1 METEKY
7 TSERVLTIL
16 LKEPF
21 SVHTATSLAKTLR
34 ITRQGIWKRLNKL
47 RKSDLVNLEF
57 VGKTKTSTATVKLNW
72 ANPITEKTL
81 SLLLMK
87 ESLKLQ
93 RWRANFAELENNTD
107 FLILFGSILINPK
120 EANDI
125 DILLVANKKKFKT
138 IETIVIKIQQT
149 QLKKIHL
156 IDLTAVEFSYEL
168 KKSNKSYID
177 AVKKGMVLYG
187 QDSFVQ
193 FIKDLQK

>member
-1 METEKY
+1 MGTDKI
-7 TSERVLTIL
+7 TSERVLAIL

-21 SVHTATSLAKTLR
+21 AIHTVTSISIVLG
-34 ITRQGIWKRLNKL
+34 ITRQGIWKILNKL
-47 RKSDLVNLEF
+47 EENNLVRLEF
-57 VGKTKTSTATVKLNW
+57 VGKTRTSTATIKLDW
-72 ANPITEKTL
+72 ANPITERTL

-93 RWRANFAELENNTD
+93 RWRSNFAELENNTD

-125 DILLVANKKKFKT
+125 DILAIADRKNFKT
-138 IETIVIKIQQT
+138 VEEIIIKIQQS

-156 IDLTAVEFSYEL
+156 IDLTVDEFSYEL
-168 KKSNKSYID
+168 KKPNKSYLD
-177 AVKKGMVLYG
+177 AVKKGMILYG

-193 FIKDLQK
+193 FIRNLQK

>member
-93 RWRANFAELENNTD
+93 RWRSNFAELENNTD